1 MAGSMDLQTAAA
13 YSFRTSGVFEEIVGV
28 DEKRVPRRLA
38 AILAADVAGY
48 TRLMGENEEGT
59 LAALTAHLSELVEP
73 CISDHR
79 GRVVKT
85 TGDGV
90 LAEFASVIDAVRC
103 ATEIQKGMQ
112 LRNAAAKAD
121 QRIDF
126 RIGVNLGDILV
137 QDDDVYGDGVNI
149 AARLEQI
156 AEPGGI
162 CLSEEVARQVRGKID
177 ATIADGGMQA
187 LKNVSGRVHV
197 FRIAPPGRAVRKPGS
212 RVGRRYALAGA
223 ALFLTLVVAAAGWF
237 ALRPT
242 GSPDETPPVARRSFP
257 VIAVLPFANQ
267 TGDKT
272 QDYLADG
279 ITDELIASIG
289 RFHSLRVIGRSA
301 VLPYKGQA
309 IPRAEIVTALGA
321 NYFVEGSVR
330 RDERRVRVSARLTDA
345 GNGTVLWTN
354 SYDGAMKD
362 LLDFQETIARE
373 TAGKLAVNIN
383 EIELRRRA
391 AEPRPAPDAYELVLR
406 ARAIGLGKS
415 RRENRE
421 IRELAAKAIEKDPG
435 YAAAHAL
442 LSEAILARIILGWSE
457 FASGELARGE
467 ALARRA
473 IAIAPDEPDGY
484 RALGRYLGLRGEY
497 SEAIKALRRAIE
509 INPSD
514 TAAIAVS
521 GTVRS
526 YDGDLDGAIG
536 ALERAVRLNP
546 ALDAVYVFD
555 LSACYYLTGRYED
568 AYRAVLQGNARY
580 PSFAMFDVI
589 GAAAAGRLGRTSEAA
604 GFAQKIRS
612 RMPNLDFRDIGS
624 RYRNPAFGDE
634 IRKGLALAGIKID
647 RHAAPAR
654 TR

>member
-1 MAGSMDLQTAAA
+1 MG
-13 YSFRTSGVFEEIVGV
+13 EH
-28 DEKRVPRRLA
+28 RVPRRLA

-59 LAALTAHLSELVEP
+59 LADLTAHLNELFEP
-73 CISDHR
+73 CIAEHR

-90 LAEFASVIDAVRC
+90 LAEFASVLDAVRC
-103 ATEIQKGMQ
+103 ALQIQQAMQ
-112 LRNAAAKAD
+112 ARNAATPAD
-121 QRIDF
+121 RRIDF
-126 RIGVNLGDILV
+126 RVGINLGDIMV
-137 QDDDVYGDGVNI
+137 QDGDVYGDGVNI

-162 CLSEEVARQVRGKID
+162 CLSEEAARQVRGKID
-177 ATIADGGMQA
+177 ATITDGGMQA
-187 LKNVSGRVHV
+187 LKNVDGRVHV
-197 FRIAPPGRAVRKPGS
+197 FRIAPPGRATS
-212 RVGRRYALAGA
+212 RPSARPGRRHAFAGA
-223 ALFLTLVVAAAGWF
+223 ALLLALFAAAGGWF
-237 ALRPT
+237 ALRPS
-242 GSPDETPPVARRSFP
+242 GSPEGTKPAARQSFP

-267 TGDKT
+267 TGDKS

-279 ITDELIASIG
+279 VTEELIASIG
-289 RFHSLRVIGRSA
+289 RFHSLRVIGRGA
-301 VLPYKGQA
+301 VLAYKGQA
-309 IPRAEIVTALGA
+309 VPRARIVAALGV
-321 NYFVEGSVR
+321 NYFVEGSAR
-330 RDERRVRVSARLTDA
+330 RDERRVRISARLTDA
-345 GNGTVLWTN
+345 GDGTVLWTN
-354 SYDGAMKD
+354 SYDGAVKD

-373 TAGKLAVNIN
+373 IAGKLAVNIS
-383 EIELRRRA
+383 ELELRRRT

-406 ARAIGLGKS
+406 ARAMGLGKS

-421 IRELAAKAIEKDPG
+421 VRELAAKAIEKDPG

-457 FASGELARGE
+457 FASSELARGE

-497 SEAIKALRRAIE
+497 KEAIEALRRAVE

-514 TAAIAVS
+514 TAAIAVW

-526 YDGDLDGAIG
+526 YNGDLAGAIE
-536 ALERAVRLNP
+536 ALERAVRFNP
-546 ALDAVYVFD
+546 ALDAVYFFD
-555 LSACYYLTGRYED
+555 LSACYYLTHRYED
-568 AYRAVLQGNARY
+568 AYRAVLQGGARY
-580 PSFAMFDVI
+580 PNFAMFDVI
-589 GAAAAGRLGRTSEAA
+589 GAAAAGRLGRKKEAA
-604 GFAQKIRS
+604 RFAQRIRN

-624 RYRNPAFGDE
+624 RYRNPAFGDD
-634 IRKGLALAGIKID
+634 IRAGLALAGIETN